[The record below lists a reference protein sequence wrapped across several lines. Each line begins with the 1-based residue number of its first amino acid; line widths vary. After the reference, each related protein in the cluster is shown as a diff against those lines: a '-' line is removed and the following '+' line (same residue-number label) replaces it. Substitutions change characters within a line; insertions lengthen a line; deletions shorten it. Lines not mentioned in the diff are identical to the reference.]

1 MTVKLNSNGEITDF
15 LLENMQDFEATLLSE
30 AVNVASKINDI
41 LQMGNIDLLKNAQT
55 LIQRVIEQK
64 ESEVVAFA
72 EIEGVAWAKHSH
84 SLTLSFKLEWV
95 QAIRRTLW
103 QFLHK
108 YIDEKGEYLTQEDF
122 FELEKKIN
130 NNIDAF
136 LNSFFLSYSHYKDEL
151 ISSQRKLVEHLSVPI
166 IPVSPS
172 VAVLPL
178 IGNVDEFRIQII
190 EEKVLMGISELKLQT
205 LVLDLSGVTTM
216 EECVIAKFEN
226 LLTGVSMMGCKSV
239 LTGLRADLVRQMIS
253 MGVTFHQHAETHGT
267 LQQTL
272 KKYLA
277 VQEV

>member
-1 MTVKLNSNGEITDF
+1 MNVKFVSNGEVTSYLKDHKD
-15 LLENMQDFEATLLSE
+15 EFEATLLSE

-41 LQMGNIDLLKNAQT
+41 LQKGNIDLLKNAQT
-55 LIQRVIEQK
+55 LIQRVVEQK
-64 ESEVVAFA
+64 ESEVIAFA
-72 EIEGVAWAKHSH
+72 EQEGIAWAKHSD

-103 QFLHK
+103 KFINKFIEERGQ
-108 YIDEKGEYLTQEDF
+108 YLSQDDF

-130 NNIDAF
+130 NNIDFF
-136 LNSFFLSYSHYKDEL
+136 LNSFFLSYSQFKDDL

-166 IPVSPS
+166 IPVSAS

-178 IGNVDEFRIQII
+178 IGHVDEYRIRII
-190 EEKVLMGISELKLQT
+190 EEKALLEISNLKLQT

-216 EECVIAKFEN
+216 EQSVIAKFEDI
-226 LLTGVSMMGCKSV
+226 LTGVSMMGCKAV
-239 LTGLRADLVRQMIS
+239 LTGLRAELVRKMVS

-272 KKYLA
+272 RKYLVA
-277 VQEV
+277 QEI